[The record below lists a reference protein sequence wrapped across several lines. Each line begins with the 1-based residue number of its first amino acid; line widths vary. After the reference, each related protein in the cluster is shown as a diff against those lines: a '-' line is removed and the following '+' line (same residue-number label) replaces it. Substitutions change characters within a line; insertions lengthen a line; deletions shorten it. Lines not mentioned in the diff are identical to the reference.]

1 MNVGD
6 FDSDGNIVH
15 HVKIIKGTDMKWMH
29 FIEPPMVRRILDFI
43 EGEDFNTSELGITEQ
58 MIKLVTSKRLEW
70 IKKFGR
76 Y

>member
-1 MNVGD
+1 
-6 FDSDGNIVH
+6 
-15 HVKIIKGTDMKWMH
+15 MH